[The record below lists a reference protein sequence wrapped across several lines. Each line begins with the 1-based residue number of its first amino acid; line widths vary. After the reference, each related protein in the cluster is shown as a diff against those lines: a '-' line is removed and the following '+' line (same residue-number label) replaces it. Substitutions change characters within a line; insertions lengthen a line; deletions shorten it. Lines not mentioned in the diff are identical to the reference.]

1 MELSQ
6 KFQSERM
13 AVNYALE
20 LSDRYRDFF
29 FYVFRRN
36 DGTFLVDNA
45 GIRYDDET
53 LIAIYH
59 NTEQI

>member
-6 KFQSERM
+6 KFNSERM

-20 LSDRYRDFF
+20 LSDRYRDYF

-36 DGTFLVDNA
+36 DGTYLVDPV
-45 GIRYDDET
+45 GIKYDDET
-53 LIAIYH
+53 LLAIYH
-59 NTEQI
+59 QTEKQ

>member
-1 MELSQ
+1 MQALRSYLLNVKTISMELSN

-20 LSDRYRDFF
+20 LSDLYRDFF

-36 DGTFLVDNA
+36 DGTYLVDPEN
-45 GIRYDDET
+45 
-53 LIAIYH
+53 LK
-59 NTEQI
+59 

>member
-1 MELSQ
+1 
-6 KFQSERM
+6 M